1 MAFSSLSKT
10 YEVWGSIVGLMCM
23 LKGLLQVLGS
33 FQGQRVY
40 FCGKTAN
47 QVAEY
52 FARSILPYHILLK
65 WPCTRHLES
74 FHQVLMACNPQN
86 IEQQLNLQ
94 FSYLASCGT
103 TENCWSHQMQ
113 VFSSLMWFCTSL
125 NEIISLLP
133 GKDKKK

>member
-1 MAFSSLSKT
+1 
-10 YEVWGSIVGLMCM
+10 M

-74 FHQVLMACNPQN
+74 YHQVLMACNPQN
-86 IEQQLNLQ
+86 TEPQLNLQ
-94 FSYLASCGT
+94 FLIWRAVGQQKIV
-103 TENCWSHQMQ
+103 EAI
-113 VFSSLMWFCTSL
+113 FSSLSDAGF
-125 NEIISLLP
+125 
-133 GKDKKK
+133 